1 MVDRNKDFTELSKAK
16 IQDKRNLVISKNG
29 SGTYTL
35 GQQIVVQEG
44 KKQTLIFLKGAI
56 HVDSLEGLYNLRDAL
71 NEAIQKEEDG
81 NH

>member
-56 HVDSLEGLYNLRDAL
+56 YIDSLEGLYNLRDAL